1 VPRAYSEKS
10 LTARHAGSKKSS
22 AGRRWLAACAALA
35 SVPAG
40 GMQIHA
46 RMERLRVAKEKA
58 DERIE
63 QARELERRAREART
77 NIVRRVFNDS
87 LNAL

>member
-1 VPRAYSEKS
+1 
-10 LTARHAGSKKSS
+10 
-22 AGRRWLAACAALA
+22 
-35 SVPAG
+35 
-40 GMQIHA
+40 
-46 RMERLRVAKEKA
+46 MERLRVAKEKA